1 MRLTEKQLRRIIKEE
16 KARLQE
22 DADILQ
28 FSSKPREFEEY
39 IKEIERVV
47 EFHGQKFTDQEVK
60 KAVMIVL
67 KRLGIR

>member
-1 MRLTEKQLRRIIKEE
+1 MKITKRQLRRIIKEE
-16 KARLQE
+16 KSKLQE
-22 DADILQ
+22 DADVLQ

-39 IKEIERVV
+39 VREIERVV

-60 KAVMIVL
+60 KAIMLVL

>member
-1 MRLTEKQLRRIIKEE
+1 MKITKSQLRRIIREE
-16 KARLQE
+16 KTKLQE
-22 DADILQ
+22 DADVLQ
-28 FSSKPREFEEY
+28 FSSQPREFEEY

-60 KAVMIVL
+60 KAVMLAL